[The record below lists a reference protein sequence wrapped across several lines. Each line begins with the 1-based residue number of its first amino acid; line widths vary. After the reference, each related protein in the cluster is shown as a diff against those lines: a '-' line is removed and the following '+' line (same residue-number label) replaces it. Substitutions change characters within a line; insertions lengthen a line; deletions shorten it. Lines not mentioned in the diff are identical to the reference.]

1 MRLAQVKLL
10 LLAVLS
16 LAFCLPCLAQKNDSA
31 VPVTPNPP
39 NTGLHPLYPS
49 FDIQTSEVFFR
60 GLVDNPS
67 IHPHPLYVPLKLYYP
82 LSVAPPPDYRPI
94 EEKLADCVRSMIPH
108 RGGEYFCDALQLGL
122 DFFTYSKDVT
132 TYGNNRLY
140 TGLSITGHRN
150 SFVRGGVFY
159 NF

>member
-1 MRLAQVKLL
+1 MRLAPAKFL

-16 LAFCLPCLAQKNDSA
+16 LALCLPCLAQKNTSA
-31 VPVTPNPP
+31 VPASLNPK
-39 NTGLHPLYPS
+39 NTRLHTLYPS

-67 IHPHPLYVPLKLYYP
+67 IHPLYLPLILYCP
-82 LSVAPPPDYRPI
+82 LSVAPVPDYRPM
-94 EEKLADCVRSMIPH
+94 EEKLADCVREMMPY
-108 RGGEYFCDALQLGL
+108 RGGEYFCEAVQFGL

-132 TYGNNRLY
+132 TYGNQRLY

-150 SFVRGGVFY
+150 SFVRGGLFY

>member
-1 MRLAQVKLL
+1 MRVAPVKFL

-16 LAFCLPCLAQKNDSA
+16 LVFCLPCLAQKNDSA

-39 NTGLHPLYPS
+39 NTRLYPLYPS
-49 FDIQTSEVFFR
+49 FDIQTSDVFFR

-67 IHPHPLYVPLKLYYP
+67 IHPLYFPLKLYYP
-82 LSVAPPPDYRPI
+82 LSVAPEPDYRPI
-94 EEKLADCVRSMIPH
+94 EEKLADSVREIIPY
-108 RGGEYFCDALQLGL
+108 RGGEYFCEAVQLGL

-132 TYGNNRLY
+132 TYGNHRLY
-140 TGLSITGHRN
+140 TGLSITGHRS
-150 SFVRGGVFY
+150 SFVRGGLFY